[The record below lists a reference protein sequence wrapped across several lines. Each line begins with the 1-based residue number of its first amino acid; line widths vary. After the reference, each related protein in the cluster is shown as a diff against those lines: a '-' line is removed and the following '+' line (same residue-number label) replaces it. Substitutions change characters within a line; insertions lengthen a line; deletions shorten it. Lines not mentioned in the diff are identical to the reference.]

1 MGDKIV
7 RVLKKNLVAIITIV
21 ISMGVL
27 LYFLFTT
34 DAESG
39 CSDSRIR
46 KISFF
51 LLSAP
56 VISFSIDFLTLPA
69 HANVSD

>member
-34 DAESG
+34 DGINALG
-39 CSDSRIR
+39 MAPDYAGSDGWRLAVGNLCVGG
-46 KISFF
+46 
-51 LLSAP
+51 LL
-56 VISFSIDFLTLPA
+56 
-69 HANVSD
+69 